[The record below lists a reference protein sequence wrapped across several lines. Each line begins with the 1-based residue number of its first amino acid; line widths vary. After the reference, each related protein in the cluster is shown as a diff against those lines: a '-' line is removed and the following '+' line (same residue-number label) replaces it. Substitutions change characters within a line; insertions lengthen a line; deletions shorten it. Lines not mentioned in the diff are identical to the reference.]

1 MRVYK
6 EYGTVRIVTEGSPFE
21 VASDV
26 KVQVLKNEVWET
38 VRGFNSLS
46 DDYALTN
53 AQNYA
58 IQKNLQDFLEQTDE
72 DFIPHN

>member
-1 MRVYK
+1 MRVYRD
-6 EYGTVRIVTEGSPFE
+6 YGVVRVVTEGSPFE

-26 KVQVLKNEVWET
+26 KVQTLRNGVWET
-38 VRGFNSLS
+38 IRGFNSLS

-58 IQKNLQDFLEQTDE
+58 VQVSKENA
-72 DFIPHN
+72 

>member
-1 MRVYK
+1 MRVFRD
-6 EYGTVRIVTEGSPFE
+6 YGVVRVITEGSPFE

-26 KVQVLKNEVWET
+26 KVQILRNDVWET
-38 VRGFNSLS
+38 IRGFNSLS

-58 IQKNLQDFLEQTDE
+58 VQVSKENA
-72 DFIPHN
+72 

>member
-1 MRVYK
+1 MHVFKDYGVVRV
-6 EYGTVRIVTEGSPFE
+6 ITEGSPFE

-26 KVQVLKNEVWET
+26 KVQTLNNDVWET
-38 VRGFNSLS
+38 IRGFNSLS

-58 IQKNLQDFLEQTDE
+58 MQILKEKA
-72 DFIPHN
+72 

>member
-1 MRVYK
+1 MRVFRD
-6 EYGTVRIVTEGSPFE
+6 YGSVRVITEGSPFE

-26 KVQVLKNEVWET
+26 KVQILRNDVWET
-38 VRGFNSLS
+38 IRGFNSLS

-58 IQKNLQDFLEQTDE
+58 VQVSKENA
-72 DFIPHN
+72 

>member
-1 MRVYK
+1 MHVFKDYGVVRV
-6 EYGTVRIVTEGSPFE
+6 VTEGSPFE

-26 KVQVLKNEVWET
+26 KVQTLNNDVWET

-53 AQNYA
+53 AQEYA
-58 IQKNLQDFLEQTDE
+58 RQILKEKA
-72 DFIPHN
+72 

>member
-6 EYGTVRIVTEGSPFE
+6 DYGIVRIVTEGSPFE

-26 KVQVLKNEVWET
+26 KVQTLNNDVWET
-38 VRGFNSLS
+38 IRGFNSLS

-53 AQNYA
+53 AANYA
-58 IQKNLQDFLEQTDE
+58 TQIIKEKSLTMNQNGSIL
-72 DFIPHN
+72 

>member
-6 EYGTVRIVTEGSPFE
+6 DYGIVRVITEGSPFE

-26 KVQVLKNEVWET
+26 KVQILRNDVWET
-38 VRGFNSLS
+38 IRGFNSLS

-58 IQKNLQDFLEQTDE
+58 VQVSKENA
-72 DFIPHN
+72 

>member
-1 MRVYK
+1 MDKMRVFK
-6 EYGTVRIVTEGSPFE
+6 NYGVVRIVTEGEPDQ

-53 AQNYA
+53 AGNYVTA
-58 IQKNLQDFLEQTDE
+58 LLKEMA
-72 DFIPHN
+72 

>member
-6 EYGTVRIVTEGSPFE
+6 DYGVVRIVTEGSPFE

-26 KVQVLKNEVWET
+26 KVQILDNDIWTT

-53 AQNYA
+53 AANYA
-58 IQKNLQDFLEQTDE
+58 RQIMKEKA
-72 DFIPHN
+72 